1 MMMTVLVMLTTV
13 LGMTIRTLLV
23 MKMRTLLVLSGF
35 KQLIF
40 QVGLF

>member
-35 KQLIF
+35 KRLIF

>member
-1 MMMTVLVMLTTV
+1 MMTVLVMLTTV

-35 KQLIF
+35 KRLIF